1 MHPIQKHLFETSFQD
16 LAGSRIEGTIVVSEA
31 LINLGVMDFLNNL
44 QQAPAPTAIGAPEAT
59 PEKSGSAPDPKA
71 LLSAVKVEQLN
82 IRMEKGK
89 LLIDLKAGI

>member
-1 MHPIQKHLFETSFQD
+1 MHPIQKHLFETNFQD

-44 QQAPAPTAIGAPEAT
+44 QQAPATAPEVT
-59 PEKSGSAPDPKA
+59 PEKTGSAPSNPPDPKA